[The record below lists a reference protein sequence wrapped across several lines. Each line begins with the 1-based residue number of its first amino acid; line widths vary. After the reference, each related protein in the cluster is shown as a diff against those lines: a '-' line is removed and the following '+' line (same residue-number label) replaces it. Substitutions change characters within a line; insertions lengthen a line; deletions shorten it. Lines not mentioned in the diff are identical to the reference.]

1 MFRMPMAWGC
11 RRHHGRGRHGRP
23 PHRTTSRRIARHPAA
38 SAACL
43 GSRRRPI
50 ESLSVSMVRP
60 RRAAARTA
68 AYAPVNRLPPA
79 AQTFSCFAQ
88 GNDPIYPKPVISPYL
103 AKLNLKEIDD
113 LLQSQ
118 LESLSNLY

>member
-1 MFRMPMAWGC
+1 MVARLIAPHLVASRIIPQH
-11 RRHHGRGRHGRP
+11 RRL
-23 PHRTTSRRIARHPAA
+23 A
-38 SAACL
+38 SAPAVVPSNSSACPWS
-43 GSRRRPI
+43 GPN
-50 ESLSVSMVRP
+50 
-60 RRAAARTA
+60 AAARTA

-79 AQTFSCFAQ
+79 SQTFSCFAQ
-88 GNDPIYPKPVISPYL
+88 GNDPIYPNQVISPYL

>member
-1 MFRMPMAWGC
+1 MA
-11 RRHHGRGRHGRP
+11 RELP
-23 PHRTTSRRIARHPAA
+23 AVSEPQPSPSPTSSHRIARHPAA
-38 SAACL
+38 SVACL

-50 ESLSVSMVRP
+50 EFLSVSMVRP
-60 RRAAARTA
+60 QRAAARTA

-79 AQTFSCFAQ
+79 SQTFSCFAQ
-88 GNDPIYPKPVISPYL
+88 GNDPIYPNQVISPYL